1 MQSLIGN
8 CHPRGVRERELKRTV
23 SRYMEYVAESGSK
36 VTFTAFP
43 LRFPLF
49 TLNSYQLCA
58 PGDLVSTDLSTSE
71 ITDDEKVAFVGGAP
85 QKDELNA
92 WSEKVALRVDMLML
106 EQVEALEDRV
116 ANASMQVKGWKVP
129 PRASTDP
136 TIKFRASC
144 SPYDEDD
151 DELQDPVMIAK
162 ERLAELES
170 NIERRYLKPPLGTR

>member
-1 MQSLIGN
+1 MLPSQEARYVLIA
-8 CHPRGVRERELKRTV
+8 LAIK
-23 SRYMEYVAESGSK
+23 
-36 VTFTAFP
+36 F
-43 LRFPLF
+43 LLI
-49 TLNSYQLCA
+49 LNLHQLCA
-58 PGDLVSTDLSTSE
+58 PGDVTSTDLSTSE
-71 ITDDEKVAFVGGAP
+71 ITADEKVALVGGAP
-85 QKDELNA
+85 QKDEVNA

-129 PRASTDP
+129 PRASTDV
-136 TIKFRASC
+136 TLKFRASC
-144 SPYDEDD
+144 LPFDEDD